1 MALKTFKKTAYCL
14 LALLVFSSSALA
26 EKPSIAILAP
36 SSNQELSTV
45 FELIIDGIK
54 QSTPQFT
61 KDIQLLTD
69 DNQDKIKQWL
79 TSHEFQAVVT
89 IGNKTTDFAN
99 TLPITFP
106 VVTTGTLFSN
116 NKSHSGVSLSIADD
130 ALKNTLRHYLPH
142 IKKLHIGDEGDN
154 IIWFTTDLSS
164 PQLIRQKIGH
174 EQKSIVQFL
183 WKTINQVD
191 PKTEAVWINN
201 NIEHIFLYKLSE
213 RAWER
218 NVTLI
223 SNNISH
229 LESGTLLAIYPDFKG
244 MGQRTGELLTTII
257 KQNKPG
263 SLRLEPLSA
272 IHRGINLRTAQHL
285 GVEIPSAMENDFR
298 VIIK

>member
-1 MALKTFKKTAYCL
+1 MALKIFKKAICGL
-14 LALLVFSSSALA
+14 LALLAFSSTALA
-26 EKPSIAILAP
+26 ENSPIAILAP
-36 SSNQELSTV
+36 SSNQELSSV
-45 FELIIDGIK
+45 IELIIDGIK
-54 QSTPQFT
+54 QSTPQL
-61 KDIQLLTD
+61 KKNIRLLTD
-69 DNQDKIKQWL
+69 DNPDEITQWL
-79 TSHEFQAVVT
+79 TSHKFLAIVT
-89 IGNKTTDFAN
+89 IGNKTTDLAN
-99 TLPITFP
+99 SLSIPFPI
-106 VVTTGTLFSN
+106 VSTGTLFSD

-130 ALKNTLRHYLPH
+130 ELKSTLRHYLPH

-154 IIWFTTDLSS
+154 IIWFSTDLDS

-174 EQKSIVQFL
+174 KQKSIVPYL

-244 MGQRTGELLTTII
+244 MGQRTGKLLTTII
-257 KQNKPG
+257 KQNKPD
-263 SLRLEPLSA
+263 SLRLEPLRA

-285 GVEIPSAMENDFR
+285 GLEIPSAMENDFR